1 MSQHLT
7 LQAGQ
12 TAVITGAG
20 SGFGLE
26 LARLGARQGLNL
38 VITDVQADALEAAT
52 AELTGLG
59 AQVAAWRG
67 DVSREQD
74 VQALVDL
81 CRERFGV
88 PNLVINNAGVA
99 HGGLIWEHT
108 QRDWEWVLGVNLWGV
123 IHGMRLFTPLML
135 EAARRDPAWQGHIV
149 NVASMAGLLNAPN
162 MGAYNVSKHAVV
174 SLSETLYQD
183 LALVT
188 EQVHASV
195 LCPYFVPTGIHKSH
209 RNRPA
214 ELRGDDQPTASQMIA
229 QAMSSKAV
237 TSGKV
242 TASDVAQLVFDGVR
256 QGQFYLYTHPKAL
269 GMVQTRLEDVVQAR
283 NPTDPFEGRPEIGE
297 QLRQALRA
305 AMDQPAG

>member
-1 MSQHLT
+1 MVSNLK

-26 LARLGARQGLNL
+26 LARLGAKAGLNL
-38 VITDVQADALEAAT
+38 VLTDVQQDALDAAV

-59 AQVAAWRG
+59 VKVAALRG
-67 DVSREQD
+67 DVSRAED
-74 VQALVDL
+74 IQALADL
-81 CRERFGV
+81 CVERFGA
-88 PNLVINNAGVA
+88 PHIVINNAGVA

-108 QRDWEWVLGVNLWGV
+108 QRDWEWVLGVNLFGV
-123 IHGMRLFTPLML
+123 VHGVRIFTPLML
-135 EAARRDPAWQGHIV
+135 AAARKDPSYQGHIV
-149 NVASMAGLLNAPN
+149 NVASMAGLLNSPN

-195 LCPYFVPTGIHKSH
+195 LCPYFVPTGIHMSH

-214 ELRGDDQPTASQMIA
+214 ELRSEGKPTPSQMIA
-229 QAMSSKAV
+229 QAMSTKAV
-237 TSGKV
+237 TSGRV
-242 TASDVAQLVFDGVR
+242 TAADIES
-256 QGQFYLYTHPKAL
+256 GQFYVYTHPQAL

-283 NPTDPFEGRPEIGE
+283 NPTDPFAGKPELGQ
-297 QLRQALRA
+297 QLRQSLRE
-305 AMDQPAG
+305 AMNKAE

>member
-1 MSQHLT
+1 MSTSLN

-38 VITDVQADALEAAT
+38 VLTDVQGDALDAAV

-59 AQVAAWRG
+59 AQVAALRG
-67 DVSREQD
+67 DVSSARD
-74 VQALVDL
+74 VQLLADL
-81 CRERFGV
+81 CMERFGA
-88 PNLVINNAGVA
+88 PNLVVNNAGVA

-123 IHGMRLFTPLML
+123 IHGVRLFTPLML
-135 EAARRDPAWQGHIV
+135 EAARKDASFQGHIV

-214 ELRGDDQPTASQMIA
+214 ELRQDDKPTASQVIA

-242 TASDVAQLVFDGVR
+242 SAAEVASLVFDGVR
-256 QGQFYLYTHPKAL
+256 QNRFYLYTHPQAL

-283 NPTDPFEGRPEIGE
+283 NPTDPFEGKPEIGE

-305 AMDQPAG
+305 TQG

>member
-1 MSQHLT
+1 MSNLS
-7 LQAGQ
+7 LQAGV

-26 LARLGARQGLNL
+26 LARLGAKKGLHL
-38 VITDVQADALEAAT
+38 VIADVQQDALDAAV
-52 AELTGLG
+52 AELTAAG
-59 AQVAAWRG
+59 AQVAALRG
-67 DVSREQD
+67 DVSRAED
-74 VQALVDL
+74 VQALADL
-81 CRERFGV
+81 CMERFGV

-108 QRDWEWVLGVNLWGV
+108 QRDWEWVLGVNLFGV
-123 IHGMRLFTPLML
+123 IHGLRVFTPLML
-135 EAARRDPAWQGHIV
+135 DAARKDPSYQGHMV
-149 NVASMAGLLNAPN
+149 NVASMAGLLNSPN

-183 LALVT
+183 LSLVT

-195 LCPYFVPTGIHKSH
+195 LCPYFVPTGIHQSH

-214 ELRGDDQPTASQMIA
+214 ELRSEGKPTPSQMIA
-229 QAMSSKAV
+229 QAMSAKAV

-242 TASDVAQLVFDGVR
+242 TAADTAALVYKAVEA
-256 QGQFYLYTHPKAL
+256 GQFYIYTHPQAL

-283 NPTDPFEGRPEIGE
+283 NPTDPFAGKPEIGQ
-297 QLRQALRA
+297 QLRQALREA
-305 AMDQPAG
+305 TDKQG